1 MEFAVSTCSCPKT
14 RFKDESEDI
23 DKVAEA
29 LASAQGSYKTLKANQ
44 DGPRGEYAN
53 LNAIILATRE
63 ALKENTLCLRQYEP
77 SPCSFDDP
85 SYIRTVLTHKSG
97 QFFSSTARVI
107 KTKNEASNNDLIE
120 RLKRRH
126 ASMLLGIAPSST
138 DPDMYDDDG
147 ADHDEELM
155 IEEIKKPREAKKNIQ
170 TEYEETV
177 DKHQYNELMIQLHE
191 LPELAADML
200 KVHGIESLA
209 DLPKSEYHRALKRIR
224 MIRKASEI

>member
-1 MEFAVSTCSCPKT
+1 MEETIKVCSCPKT
-14 RFKDESEDI
+14 RFKDESEQI
-23 DKVAEA
+23 DQVADA
-29 LASAQGSYKTLKANQ
+29 LASAQGSYKILKANQ
-44 DGPRGEYAN
+44 EGPRGDYAN

-63 ALKENTLCLRQYEP
+63 SLKENALCLRQYEP

-147 ADHDEELM
+147 AEHDEDLM
-155 IEEIKKPREAKKNIQ
+155 IEEIKKPLEAKKKKL
-170 TEYEETV
+170 EYEETI
-177 DKHQYNELMIQLHE
+177 DKNQYNELMIQLHD
-191 LPELAADML
+191 LPELASDMF

-224 MIRKASEI
+224 MIKKASEI